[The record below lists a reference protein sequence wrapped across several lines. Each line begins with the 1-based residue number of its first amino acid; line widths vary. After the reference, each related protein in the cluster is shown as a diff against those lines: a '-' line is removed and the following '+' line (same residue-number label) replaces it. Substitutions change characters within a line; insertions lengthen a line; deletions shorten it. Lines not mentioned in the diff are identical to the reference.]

1 MQKTPYDIIIFLAIT
16 ILLII
21 LLGGFIITII
31 FLYRKKQ
38 ILYLKELEQ
47 IKSDYEK
54 NLLKTHIEIQEQ
66 TFQTISRDIHDNIN
80 LSLTLAKLNLNTLN
94 LSVVEKSAEQIAS
107 SIEFISKAII
117 DLTDISRSMNSDII
131 SEQGLITALELEI
144 EKLKKLECF
153 FIKFEVFGNP
163 VFMDAQKELLIF
175 RIIQES
181 FNNILKHAHARQI
194 QLCMNYEFDRVNIT
208 TSDDGVGF
216 NQSKKQYSFDK
227 NKPTSGLRN
236 MQKRAE
242 LLNGSFHITS
252 QPGLGTTIKISIP
265 F

>member
-1 MQKTPYDIIIFLAIT
+1 MQKNPNDIIIFLAVT

-21 LLGGFIITII
+21 LLGSFIITIL

-38 ILYLKELEQ
+38 MAYIKEVEQ

-54 NLLKTHIEIQEQ
+54 NLLNAHIEIQEQ
-66 TFQTISRDIHDNIN
+66 TFQAISRDIHDNIN
-80 LSLTLAKLNLNTLN
+80 LCLTLAKLNLNTLDLN
-94 LSVVEKSAEQIAS
+94 GIEKSTDQITS

-117 DLTDISRSMNSDII
+117 DLTDISRSLNSDII
-131 SEQGLITALELEI
+131 SEQGLIRALELEI
-144 EKLKKLECF
+144 EKLKKLKCF
-153 FIKFEVFGNP
+153 FVTFEVSGSP

-181 FNNILKHAHARQI
+181 FNNMLKHAQARQI
-194 QLCMNYEFDRVNIT
+194 QLHMHYDLDHVIIT
-208 TSDDGVGF
+208 ATDDGVGF
-216 NQSKKQYSFDK
+216 TKPGKKEVPGK

-242 LLNGSFHITS
+242 LLNGSFNINSH
-252 QPGLGTTIKISIP
+252 PGLGTVVKISIP